1 MLEAYGKGWMKTL
14 LAMLLL
20 VGSQLLAVPAT
31 AADPAWILSI
41 PHAISGEGVYKVR
54 ILEIDG
60 TKQDDLIRYAV
71 APGRRLVRLRMLLQV
86 EWDPDL
92 AEAPRGPGW
101 KELHVAVEPGKR
113 YQLAAR
119 VKLDAPIEAQLDQ
132 SYWEPFVFK
141 VD

>member
-1 MLEAYGKGWMKTL
+1 MKTL
-14 LAMLLL
+14 LAMLVL

-60 TKQDDLIRYAV
+60 AKQDDLLRYAV

-101 KELHVAVEPGKR
+101 KELHVVVEPGKR
-113 YQLAAR
+113 CRASSFRIHREPGSLS
-119 VKLDAPIEAQLDQ
+119 APCHSTSGASSIRGR
-132 SYWEPFVFK
+132 STSST
-141 VD
+141 